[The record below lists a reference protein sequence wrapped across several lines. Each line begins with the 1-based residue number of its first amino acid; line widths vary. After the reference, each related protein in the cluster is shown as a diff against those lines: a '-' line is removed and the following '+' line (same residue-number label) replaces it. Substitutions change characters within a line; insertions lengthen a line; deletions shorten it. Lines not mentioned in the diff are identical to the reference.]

1 MRKYVLSG
9 FLISSLLLLPAQAND
24 GKPANTGDLGPRPST
39 VSLPGLESPAV
50 SADKSAV
57 PKLDSGKAQQPGLPP
72 ASSANLTGNWIEVR
86 LPDNRRAWAPM
97 ASLVVGSWQ
106 PLPPQAVIELGR
118 SFLGVPY
125 KWGGIDPN
133 GWDCS
138 GFMQEL
144 FRLGGHQ
151 LPRLADLQF
160 EICDKVERDQLEPG
174 DMVFFNIDGSGI
186 GHVGLYTGN
195 NRFLHASSSRGV
207 VEDSLKESYF
217 ARAYAGAG
225 RISDWRHPILQ
236 QQDSNDIRLES
247 GAKRLEDN
255 DASRQR
261 Y

>member
-1 MRKYVLSG
+1 MLITS
-9 FLISSLLLLPAQAND
+9 FLMQPAWAKDDRLPEAGVAAPQPSLVFTPE
-24 GKPANTGDLGPRPST
+24 R
-39 VSLPGLESPAV
+39 
-50 SADKSAV
+50 
-57 PKLDSGKAQQPGLPP
+57 GLPVLNGVSEPSQFPP
-72 ASSANLTGNWIEVR
+72 APAEQVRLKSGWVEVR

-151 LPRLADLQF
+151 LPRLADAQF

-174 DMVFFNIDGSGI
+174 DMVFFDIDGSGI

-207 VEDSLKESYF
+207 VEDSLKDSYF
-217 ARAYAGAG
+217 VRAYAGAG
-225 RISDWRHPILQ
+225 RIADWRHPILQ
-236 QQDSNDIRLES
+236 QQDSNEIRLES
-247 GAKRLEDN
+247 DAKTLEDN
-255 DASRQR
+255 DASRQS